1 MRTDMPVWPADL
13 LPWRVLHS
21 HVVDA
26 LGERPALADLPRDL
40 AGLRGAVAD
49 GRLGV
54 TGVITA
60 DGLAYVVVRRMPDG
74 GAVVPMCTVAAR
86 DLALPV
92 EALTSETDRVAML
105 TATAP
110 DDASALDG
118 WL

>member
-1 MRTDMPVWPADL
+1 MRTDMPVWPDER
-13 LPWRVLHS
+13 PWRILHS

-26 LGERPALADLPRDL
+26 LGERPALVGVPRDL

-49 GRLGV
+49 GRAGV
-54 TGVITA
+54 TGVLFA
-60 DGLAYVVVRRMPDG
+60 DGLAYVVTWRMPNG
-74 GAVVPMCTVAAR
+74 GASVPVCTVAAR
-86 DLALPV
+86 DLLSADLL
-92 EALTSETDRVAML
+92 ATETGRISML